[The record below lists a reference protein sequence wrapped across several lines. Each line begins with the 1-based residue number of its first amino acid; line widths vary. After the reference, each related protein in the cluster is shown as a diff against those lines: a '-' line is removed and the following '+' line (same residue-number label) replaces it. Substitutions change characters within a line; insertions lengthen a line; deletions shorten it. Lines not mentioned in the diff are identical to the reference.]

1 MASAS
6 ARFLGWPHDS
16 GKASLGVGFGTDT
29 LLTTHRTSQVKFWI
43 RFFILLCLVA
53 NTEIA
58 FAAPTSQYVLNNR
71 NSVQMMSYVMGVFSG
86 LQWANGELSGKKREL
101 LFCEPSRNS
110 IGYEQIMDI
119 LSSFINVK
127 YPSLA
132 SQPVGLGLL
141 RALQE
146 AYPCSQ

>member
-1 MASAS
+1 M
-6 ARFLGWPHDS
+6 
-16 GKASLGVGFGTDT
+16 
-29 LLTTHRTSQVKFWI
+29 KFWI
-43 RFFILLCLVA
+43 RCFTLLCLFA

-58 FAAPTSQYVLNNR
+58 FADPTSQYVLNSR
-71 NSVQMMSYVMGVFSG
+71 NSVQMKSYVMGVFSG
-86 LQWANGELSGKKREL
+86 LRFANGELGSKKREL
-101 LFCEPSRNS
+101 LFCEPPTNS

-119 LSSFINVK
+119 LGNFIIVK

-146 AYPCSQ
+146 AYPCSR